1 MSDTPE
7 TEALDAKI
15 VQLLADA
22 IKNNTPLSEMIGVV
36 ITMHVNLQKKLEHE
50 RNEARFSAEHRKHLL
65 DGCQF
70 HREKAE
76 AERDQ
81 LKQELQ
87 AAHMQ
92 IDLDK
97 KSDEER
103 DQLRKVT
110 DELARHL
117 NIHQE
122 TCPGPVDSFD
132 ASGAALNN
140 YNSLPHVIER
150 NKAK

>member
-36 ITMHVNLQKKLEHE
+36 ITMHVNLQKKLERE
-50 RNEARFSAEHRKHLL
+50 RNEARE
-65 DGCQF
+65 QV
-70 HREKAE
+70 E
-76 AERDQ
+76 Q
-81 LKQELQ
+81 W
-87 AAHMQ
+87 
-92 IDLDK
+92 K
-97 KSDEER
+97 KRFQYSSIECSFAIEER
-103 DQLRKVT
+103 DQLRKVA
-110 DELARHL
+110 DELAAEL
-117 NIHQE
+117 QY
-122 TCPGPVDSFD
+122 GPV
-132 ASGAALNN
+132 AGCNPKALKA